1 MKFFAVVYH
10 SPDTVAKWLCD
21 NLGLTPNDFNFATN
35 SINRKRVQVFLEYKD
50 FARTYKTL
58 PKKPSEQIVLVFG
71 QPFQFYSWNI
81 MPLDYQESDEPHLNA
96 FEYIQLD
103 RKRLSAKQE
112 PIHYE
117 NRNYLTKIVETV
129 SAFDSLL
136 HGLMS
141 FIYTMK
147 TPEQKIAKESSC
159 RYLYRGHGLETL
171 RRELSPLNERQIE
184 RMINMLNSEVAQ
196 RIQKAFADK
205 TTIEERSKT
214 HNVSAYELRYI
225 ESIALKTA

>member
-1 MKFFAVVYH
+1 MKFFSVVYH

-21 NLGLTPNDFNFATN
+21 SLGLTPTDFNFTN
-35 SINRKRVQVFLEYKD
+35 GAINRKRVQVFLAYKD
-50 FARTYKTL
+50 FARAFKTI
-58 PKKPSEQIVLVFG
+58 PKKPSDQIVLVFG

-96 FEYIQLD
+96 FEYIKLD
-103 RKRLSAKQE
+103 RKRLNEKQE
-112 PIHYE
+112 PLHYE

-136 HGLMS
+136 HGMMS

-147 TPEQKIAKESSC
+147 TTEQKIAKESSC
-159 RYLYRGHGLETL
+159 RFLYKGYGLETL
-171 RRELSPLNERQIE
+171 RRDLSPLNERQIE
-184 RMINMLNSEVAQ
+184 RMINMLSSEVAQ
-196 RIQKAFADK
+196 RIQKAFADNAS
-205 TTIEERSKT
+205 IEERSKA

-225 ESIALKTA
+225 ESIALKAA